1 MKGITPVIAVIL
13 LLLITISIVGFSM
26 LFFQR
31 TAQTATQAGDAE
43 LEHFTKSQGIPRL
56 EGSSGNNVYL
66 RSVGG
71 TPLENPTFFVANQK
85 VDATGPASLAPG
97 QVGTYILDENQLN
110 SLPSTAE
117 IKVTTNG
124 FSDSIIAT
132 LREILAK
139 IFTSPATV
147 TGLVTGEDDGILFKS
162 STGVDLAAISDSG
175 LMGIGTTSPSSLLT
189 LSGDD
194 GTNGLVS
201 FVGTG
206 NAIINS
212 KQSFLFN
219 IDSDSS
225 QTDRVFTIYKD
236 RTGQTDGT
244 HLFTVQEDGNVGI
257 GTTAPDVKLEIQT
270 SFASAVGNALHLTNE
285 GLTANRGFGTGI
297 LFTGVP
303 TLQDGDFQTGRIY
316 STFDGNDYTTVRLT
330 LQSIDS
336 GGSYLDTLSVKN
348 GNVGIGTT
356 NPLEPLHVVGNS
368 NAGLTIERTTATTGR
383 YSIYAASTGGSL
395 FIDES
400 GVANRMVIQK
410 TTGNVGI
417 GTTGPN
423 YKLDVKGDI
432 NASSYRSNGTDYA
445 EWMRVGENESIS
457 AISAGDIVA
466 VVGGKITKP
475 ENLCNSG
482 ISSNEIP
489 AQGQPE
495 VAGVDG
501 SSRKT
506 MPSLSKISAGTRLN
520 AGQCQQGNGNLGTGT
535 AALYMVVTDSAG
547 VVGNEGCEAGKC
559 MTVAFIGQVRTK
571 VSGHVSEG
579 DYILVNESSIGYA
592 KPKDRVS
599 FDEFKS
605 RVVGIALES
614 KNNEGISRI
623 SVAVGVK

>member
-417 GTTGPN
+417 GTTTPQ
-423 YKLDVKGDI
+423 D
-432 NASSYRSNGTDYA
+432 
-445 EWMRVGENESIS
+445 
-457 AISAGDIVA
+457 
-466 VVGGKITKP
+466 
-475 ENLCNSG
+475 
-482 ISSNEIP
+482 
-489 AQGQPE
+489 
-495 VAGVDG
+495 
-501 SSRKT
+501 
-506 MPSLSKISAGTRLN
+506 
-520 AGQCQQGNGNLGTGT
+520 
-535 AALYMVVTDSAG
+535 ALH
-547 VVGNEGCEAGKC
+547 
-559 MTVAFIGQVRTK
+559 
-571 VSGHVSEG
+571 VSGGSGKHHKRQQC
-579 DYILVNESSIGYA
+579 A
-592 KPKDRVS
+592 
-599 FDEFKS
+599 
-605 RVVGIALES
+605 A
-614 KNNEGISRI
+614 
-623 SVAVGVK
+623 